1 MQAVAHTDTED
12 HVRTFVEEL
21 LRTGIMLS
29 GLLADLL
36 DDLPENAFPGE
47 APAQVLLEMVTG
59 TIRPAAD
66 VAGEIPVRSAAAL
79 IASSRARVLGDL
91 RRAVDTS
98 RREPKDCSGSS

>member
-1 MQAVAHTDTED
+1 VDHTDTED
-12 HVRTFVEEL
+12 YVRSFVEEL

-36 DDLPENAFPGE
+36 EGLPEDAFPGE
-47 APAQVLLEMVTG
+47 ASEHVLLEMVTG

-91 RRAVDTS
+91 RRALESAS
-98 RREPKDCSGSS
+98 RREAEQ

>member
-1 MQAVAHTDTED
+1 VASADPED
-12 HVRTFVEEL
+12 YVSTFVEEL

-36 DDLPENAFPGE
+36 EDLPEDAFPGE
-47 APAQVLLEMVTG
+47 APEHVLLEMVTG

-91 RRAVDTS
+91 RRAVES
-98 RREPKDCSGSS
+98 ASQREAER

>member
-1 MQAVAHTDTED
+1 VANTETED
-12 HVRTFVEEL
+12 FVRTFVEEL

-36 DDLPENAFPGE
+36 EDLPDDAFPGE
-47 APAQVLLEMVTG
+47 APEHVVLEMVTG

-66 VAGEIPVRSAAAL
+66 VAGELPVRSAAAL

-91 RRAVDTS
+91 RRAVESAS
-98 RREPKDCSGSS
+98 RRDADE